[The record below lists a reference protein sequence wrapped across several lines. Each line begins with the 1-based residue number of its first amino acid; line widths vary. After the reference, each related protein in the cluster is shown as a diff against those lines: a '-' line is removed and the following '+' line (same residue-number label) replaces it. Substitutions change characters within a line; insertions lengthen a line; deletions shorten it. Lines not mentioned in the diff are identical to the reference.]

1 MVREERHDD
10 VVRVVFNTPSSRSM
24 GFDVS
29 TYAVRGIVIDSAF
42 SDVGDELE
50 QWLDANGPRGM
61 IVTHYHEDHAGN
73 VERVAQRGL
82 PLWIA
87 PQTLT
92 HLTQPEP
99 IGWYRRWCW
108 GVQPALMAP
117 ITPFVPDGFELIET
131 PGHSN
136 DHHVVWDASTRT
148 VFGADLF
155 LGVKVRVSHPP
166 QREDVRTQM
175 ASLRRVIALNPLRYF
190 DAHRGLVPNAVTQLQ
205 KKLAWM
211 EETVASIDALINQ
224 KLDDRAIVKRAF
236 GGEDRMGL
244 ITFGD
249 YSRKNFVASV
259 RITASSQTP
268 LLTATDSAPAYRT
281 TV

>member
-1 MVREERHDD
+1 
-10 VVRVVFNTPSSRSM
+10 M

-50 QWLDANGPRGM
+50 QWLDANGPRGL

-73 VERVAQRGL
+73 VERMAQRGL

-87 PQTLT
+87 PATLAQ
-92 HLTQPEP
+92 LTQPSR

-108 GVQPALMAP
+108 GVQPALESP
-117 ITPFVPDGFELIET
+117 VTPFAPEGLELIPT
-131 PGHSN
+131 PGHSH
-136 DHHVVWDASTRT
+136 DHHVVWDPTTRT

-166 QREDVRTQM
+166 QREDVRAQM

-190 DAHRGLVPNAVTQLQ
+190 DAHRGLVPNAMAQLQ
-205 KKLAWM
+205 KKLTWM
-211 EETVASIDALINQ
+211 EETVAGIDALIDQ
-224 KLDDRAIVKRAF
+224 QLDDRTIVKRIF

-244 ITFGD
+244 ISFGD
-249 YSRKNFVASV
+249 YSRNNFVASV
-259 RITASSQTP
+259 RATASLRTP
-268 LLTATDSAPAYRT
+268 LSTVPDSAPVYRT
-281 TV
+281 NV

>member
-1 MVREERHDD
+1 MMREEQHDD
-10 VVRVVFNTPSSRSM
+10 VIRMVFTTPSSRSM

-29 TYAVRGIVIDSAF
+29 TYAVRGMVIDSAC
-42 SDVGDELE
+42 SDVGGELQ
-50 QWLDANGPRGM
+50 QWLSANGPRGL

-73 VERVAQRGL
+73 VERIAQRGL

-87 PQTLT
+87 PQTLA
-92 HLTQPEP
+92 HLTKPHP

-108 GVQPALMAP
+108 GAQPALTSP
-117 ITPFVPDGFELIET
+117 VTPFVPDGLELIQT

-136 DHHVVWDASTRT
+136 DHHVVWDATTRT

-166 QREDVRTQM
+166 HREDVRAQM
-175 ASLRRVIALNPLRYF
+175 ASLRRVIALNPVRYF
-190 DAHRGLVPNAVTQLQ
+190 DAHRGLIPNPVVQLQ
-205 KKLAWM
+205 KKLTWM
-211 EETVASIDALINQ
+211 EETVAGIDALINQ
-224 KLDDRAIVKRAF
+224 QLDDRAIVKRVF

-259 RITASSQTP
+259 RATASSRTP
-268 LLTATDSAPAYRT
+268 LLIATGSGRASRT
-281 TV
+281 DV

>member
-1 MVREERHDD
+1 
-10 VVRVVFNTPSSRSM
+10 M

-29 TYAVRGIVIDSAF
+29 TYVVRGMVIDSAF
-42 SDVGDELE
+42 PDVGGELE
-50 QWLDANGPRGM
+50 QWLNANGSRGL

-73 VERVAQRGL
+73 VERMAQRGL

-87 PQTLT
+87 PATLA
-92 HLTQPEP
+92 HLTQPSR

-108 GVQPALMAP
+108 GVQPALESP
-117 ITPFVPDGFELIET
+117 VTPFAPEGLELIPT

-166 QREDVRTQM
+166 HREDVRAQI

-211 EETVASIDALINQ
+211 EETVAGIDALIDQ
-224 KLDDRAIVKRAF
+224 KLDNRTIVKRVF

-244 ITFGD
+244 ISFGD
-249 YSRKNFVASV
+249 YSRNNFVASV
-259 RITASSQTP
+259 RATASSRTP
-268 LLTATDSAPAYRT
+268 LLISTGSGRAYRT
-281 TV
+281 DA

>member
-1 MVREERHDD
+1 
-10 VVRVVFNTPSSRSM
+10 M

-29 TYAVRGIVIDSAF
+29 TYAVRGMVIDSAF

-50 QWLDANGPRGM
+50 QWLNAHGSRGL

-73 VERVAQRGL
+73 VERMAQRGL

-87 PQTLT
+87 PATLV
-92 HLTQPEP
+92 HLTKPGP

-108 GVQPALMAP
+108 GAQPALASP
-117 ITPFVPDGFELIET
+117 VTPFAPDGLELMPT
-131 PGHSN
+131 PGHSK
-136 DHHVVWDASTRT
+136 DHHVVWDATTRT

-166 QREDVRTQM
+166 HREDVREQIV
-175 ASLRRVIALNPLRYF
+175 SLRRVIALNPLRYF
-190 DAHRGLVPNAVTQLQ
+190 DAHRGLVPNAVAQLQ

-211 EETVASIDALINQ
+211 EETVAGIDALIDQ
-224 KLDDRAIVKRAF
+224 RLDDRAIVKRLF

-244 ITFGD
+244 ISFGD
-249 YSRKNFVASV
+249 YSRNNFVASV
-259 RITASSQTP
+259 RATASSRTP
-268 LLTATDSAPAYRT
+268 LSTAPGSGRAYRT
-281 TV
+281 DA